1 MIGSLG
7 PERLANK
14 VRLLRSQ
21 FVGAVL
27 IVEGET
33 DARVYKRYVIE
44 NLCHIEVAHNKD
56 AATRG
61 LAILEQEPFGGV
73 LVIVD
78 ADFQRLEGQVS
89 SSPNLFLTDTHDLE
103 TMMLCSPALDKIL
116 TEFGSEEKITTLIT
130 QIGKSLREIL
140 LAAGL
145 SIGYLRW
152 LSLQQNLALKFEE
165 LEFGKFVNDSLLTDV
180 QKLIQ
185 TVKNK
190 SQQHSLNVPS
200 VQKEV
205 VALQDETHDPWQV
218 CCGHDLLEILS
229 LGLRKGLRRGVLN
242 ATEIKTT
249 VIERDL
255 RLAYESAF
263 FQASELCTALQ
274 QWEAA
279 NPPFRFLALGND
291 PQKTQ

>member
-14 VRLLRSQ
+14 IRLLRSQ

-56 AATRG
+56 AAMRG
-61 LAILEQEPFGGV
+61 LTILEQEPFDGI
-73 LVIVD
+73 LAIVD
-78 ADFQRLEGQVS
+78 ADFQRLEGQAAS
-89 SSPNLFLTDTHDLE
+89 SSNLFLTDTHDLE
-103 TMMLCSPALDKIL
+103 TMMLRSPALDKIL
-116 TEFGSEEKITTLIT
+116 TEFASGEKIAMLSAQT
-130 QIGKSLREIL
+130 GKSLREIL

-145 SIGYLRW
+145 PVGYLRW
-152 LSLQQNLALKFEE
+152 VSLQQNLALKFEE
-165 LEFGKFVNDSLLTDV
+165 LEYGKFVNDLFCTDV
-180 QKLIQ
+180 QKLLQ

-190 SQQHSLNVPS
+190 SQQHSLNVTD
-200 VQKEV
+200 VQKDL
-205 VALQDETHDPWQV
+205 VALQHEAHDPWQV

-229 LGLRKGLRRGVLN
+229 LGLRKTLRRGVLN
-242 ATEIKTT
+242 AAEIKTT

-263 FQASELCTALQ
+263 FQASELGSALQ

-279 NPPFRFLALGND
+279 NPPFRFLFLGND
-291 PQKTQ
+291 PQNPQ